1 MGDMSSEQQ
10 EPTDAPV
17 LAEAF
22 GFDDAVEAMR
32 EHESGFADL
41 YDNAKPWQRLMLRGA
56 NLDDWEKVLRT
67 RQPPEP
73 PVVFSTSTNGLP
85 KMKMSGAVHT
95 VTYRCGQDLKGKR
108 CDGLVARGFKILNS
122 TPPTAVIVFKAT
134 VDRSTVLCSA
144 SIVIPATD
152 TAGFQTIDMYH
163 GTVADGQ
170 KVAQNAVLA
179 TCGRHDNLIVEID
192 ELGRKLLGPSSG
204 LVEVVHTK

>member
-1 MGDMSSEQQ
+1 MSGEQQ
-10 EPTDAPV
+10 EPTVAPV

-41 YDNAKPWQRLMLRGA
+41 YDNAKPWQRLMLSGA
-56 NLDDWEKVLRT
+56 NLADWEKVLRT
-67 RQPPEP
+67 RLPPEP
-73 PVVFSTSTNGLP
+73 PVVFSATTDGLP

-95 VTYRCGQDLKGKR
+95 VDYRCGQDLNGKR
-108 CDGLVARGFKILNS
+108 CNGLVGRGFKILNS

-163 GTVADGQ
+163 GTVADGH
-170 KVAQNAVLA
+170 KVAQRAVLA
-179 TCGRHDNLIVEID
+179 TCGRHPNLVVGID
-192 ELGRKLLGPSSG
+192 ELGRKLLGRSSG
-204 LVEVVHTK
+204 PVEVVVTT

>member
-1 MGDMSSEQQ
+1 MSGEQ
-10 EPTDAPV
+10 PDRTVAPV

-22 GFDDAVEAMR
+22 GFDASVEAMR

-41 YDNAKPWQRLMLRGA
+41 YDNAKPFQRLMLRGA

-73 PVVFSTSTNGLP
+73 PVVFSTSTDGFP
-85 KMKMSGAVHT
+85 EMKMSGAVHT
-95 VTYRCGQDLKGKR
+95 VTYRCGQDLNGKR
-108 CDGLVARGFKILNS
+108 CNGLVGRGFKILNS
-122 TPPTAVIVFKAT
+122 TSPTAVLVFKAK

-144 SIVIPATD
+144 SIVSSAKD

-163 GTVADGQ
+163 GTVADGH

-179 TCGRHDNLIVEID
+179 TCGRHLNLIVGID
-192 ELGRKLLGPSSG
+192 ELGRKLMGRSSG
-204 LVEVVHTK
+204 PVEVVVTT

>member
-32 EHESGFADL
+32 EHENGFADL
-41 YDNAKPWQRLMLRGA
+41 YDNAKPFQRLMLRGA

-67 RQPPEP
+67 RQPPEQ
-73 PVVFSTSTNGLP
+73 PVVFSTSTDGFP
-85 KMKMSGAVHT
+85 EMKMSGAVHT
-95 VTYRCGQDLKGKR
+95 VTYWCGQDLNGKQCR
-108 CDGLVARGFKILNS
+108 RLVGRGFKILNS
-122 TPPTAVIVFKAT
+122 TPPTAAIVFKAK

-163 GTVADGQ
+163 GTVADGH
-170 KVAQNAVLA
+170 KVAQKAVLA
-179 TCGRHDNLIVEID
+179 TCGRHLNLIVGID
-192 ELGRKLLGPSSG
+192 ELGRQLLGPSSG
-204 LVEVVHTK
+204 PVEVVVTT